1 MVVSGTLLVGCVSK
15 GGFAT
20 FGAPGDPAAEGEGV
34 CSAFE
39 RPKYRVVGKAA
50 FDQLWVNRI
59 IEAGVAG
66 CGWARP
72 EERPESFDE
81 KPVPVP
87 KPSPVKKKPKWL
99 GTLRGLTS

>member
-1 MVVSGTLLVGCVSK
+1 MVFGTLLAGCATK

-20 FGAPGDPAAEGEGV
+20 FGAPGDPAREGEGV

-39 RPKYRVVGKAA
+39 RPKYRIVGATA
-50 FDQLWVNRI
+50 FDQLWADRI

-66 CGWARP
+66 CDWARP
-72 EERPESFDE
+72 EQRPASFDA

-87 KPSPVKKKPKWL
+87 KSLPVKKKRPGWL
-99 GTLRGLTS
+99 KTLKGMTS